1 MTFYKECPGGDLSL
15 TSIGESPMEMHFPEY
30 FQEKISPCS
39 LQSEWRR
46 KTAQNHNGNYEII
59 MD

>member
-1 MTFYKECPGGDLSL
+1 MTFYKECSNSDLSL

-39 LQSEWRR
+39 LQSAWLDIS
-46 KTAQNHNGNYEII
+46 TSDWLLPH
-59 MD
+59 